1 MDFEPD
7 PFAAELGDGLCGHL
21 ASLPASDEEAAT
33 RQTHDLLVRLDLFSL
48 EIPAD
53 LGGLGAGLV
62 SGIVVSEAMGRRVL
76 RDTYRSTAL
85 LADVLRYDPTR
96 SAEGFI
102 KQVAAGT
109 LIGAAACVPSGA
121 VLASD
126 GAACTL
132 TGTWHVIDPVEQADA
147 LVVVARTGS
156 RHRLVAV
163 PLPCAPGGRVEPLAV
178 ADCAPATGPGPSYPL
193 VAARI
198 RQAAYLLGLASGAHV
213 LAVGRATSRRQF
225 GRPIREFQAVGL
237 RLAERA
243 AELEAV
249 RLLVQ
254 RAAWLADRGV
264 PGLARAGTEAL
275 AYAAEIAL
283 GACRDS
289 MQIHGAYGMSRQ
301 APVSRYYLAAG
312 AEVSRWGSPRAL
324 WVEAAGLLREDP
336 AAEADECGGWVT

>member
-7 PFAAELGDGLCGHL
+7 PFARELGDGLRGHL
-21 ASLPASDEEAAT
+21 ASLPASDDEAAT

-48 EIPAD
+48 EVPAD

-85 LADVLRYDPTR
+85 LADVLRHDPTR
-96 SAEGFI
+96 HAEELI
-102 KQVAAGT
+102 KQVAAGA
-109 LIGAAACVPSGA
+109 LSGAAACVPSGA
-121 VLASD
+121 VFASD
-126 GAACTL
+126 GAAFTL
-132 TGTWHVIDPVEQADA
+132 TGTWHVIDPLAQADA

-163 PLPCAPGGRVEPLAV
+163 PLPCTPGDRVEPLAV
-178 ADCAPATGPGPSYPL
+178 ADCEATGPKPSYPL

-198 RQAAYLLGLASGAHV
+198 RQAAYLLGLASSAHA
-213 LAVGRATSRRQF
+213 LAVDRATSRRQF
-225 GRPIREFQAVGL
+225 GRSIREFQAVGL
-237 RLAERA
+237 RLAGRA
-243 AELEAV
+243 AELDAV

-254 RAAWLADRGV
+254 RAAWLADSGAPGV
-264 PGLARAGTEAL
+264 AQAGTEAL
-275 AYAAEIAL
+275 AYAGEITL
-283 GACRDS
+283 GVCRDS

-301 APVSRYYLAAG
+301 APVSRYYLATG

-324 WVEAAGLLREDP
+324 WVEAASLLREDLATP
-336 AAEADECGGWVT
+336 T

>member
-7 PFAAELGDGLCGHL
+7 PFARELGDGLRGHL
-21 ASLPASDEEAAT
+21 ASLPASDDEAAT
-33 RQTHDLLVRLDLFSL
+33 RQIHDLLVRLELFSL
-48 EIPAD
+48 EVPAD
-53 LGGLGAGLV
+53 LGGLGVGLV

-85 LADVLRYDPTR
+85 LADVLRHDPTR
-96 SAEGFI
+96 HAEELI
-102 KQVAAGT
+102 EQVAAGA

-121 VLASD
+121 VFASD

-132 TGTWHVIDPVEQADA
+132 TGTWHVIDPPAQADA

-163 PLPCAPGGRVEPLAV
+163 PLPYAPGDRVEPLAV
-178 ADCAPATGPGPSYPL
+178 ADCVEATGPVPSYPL

-198 RQAAYLLGLASGAHV
+198 RQAAYLLGLASGAHA
-213 LAVGRATSRRQF
+213 LAVDRATSRRQF
-225 GRPIREFQAVGL
+225 GRSIREFQAVGL
-237 RLAERA
+237 RLAGRA
-243 AELEAV
+243 AELDAL

-254 RAAWLADRGV
+254 RAAWLADRGA
-264 PGLARAGTEAL
+264 PGVAQAGTEAL
-275 AYAAEIAL
+275 AYAGEIAL
-283 GACRDS
+283 GVCRDS
-289 MQIHGAYGMSRQ
+289 MQIHGAYGMSQQ

-324 WVEAAGLLREDP
+324 WVEAASLLREDR
-336 AAEADECGGWVT
+336 ATEADVRDGW